1 VGVGEAVD
9 LLRLPSAL
17 RLTRQER
24 QAARGAVL
32 RGPLTVPA
40 RRGSVSRDDRS
51 RGGAARRGS
60 VSGPAVY
67 GGETDPRRP
76 EAADGAAGQ
85 GRSVS
90 GARCSLRRWRLLRL
104 RLRPPGD
111 EDPSRRRR
119 PAAEPG
125 AVRPEDL
132 SRRTTAQPSTG
143 PRLILA
149 PGSAARPARRLVRHV
164 VPRDAAGPRTSPRMS
179 SDRGRCGC
187 RVLGGFVP
195 DFPPSTWR
203 SCGYT
208 RRSADHPGY
217 AGTAVRSRGGLWASY
232 AFEKTEFCLA
242 HFPCRL
248 A

>member
-24 QAARGAVL
+24 QEARGAVL

-60 VSGPAVY
+60 VSSPAVY
-67 GGETDPRRP
+67 VRDRSSSAGGRGWRSRTRTIGVGGEMLAPTLT
-76 EAADGAAGQ
+76 AAPALTAA
-85 GRSVS
+85 
-90 GARCSLRRWRLLRL
+90 
-104 RLRPPGD
+104 PGD
-111 EDPSRRRR
+111 EDLSRRRR

-143 PRLILA
+143 PRPILA
-149 PGSAARPARRLVRHV
+149 PGSAATPARRLVRHV

-195 DFPPSTWR
+195 DFPPNRWR